1 MKLWEYCRDL
11 QNNLFDGLSA
21 VGGKKYRTFDWKG
34 FAEKGDCLGLSCEFC
49 PFYGRCRYKKRF
61 TDSDKVKLLNEEAY
75 LSVKLEVKEM
85 KEVTEWDNNPREMWV
100 WDDNVDDARK
110 MFVVY
115 IRPKTDNVER
125 PVLVCLNSM
134 GGIPIFK
141 HCAEIGSESQKKRL
155 MTNKELARWLA
166 TKPDREFKTNDSAL
180 ISHGFS
186 YYSDEAD
193 DEIGD
198 DVCVREGDGPWFV
211 PFAEGD

>member
-125 PVLVCLNSM
+125 PVLVCLNSID
-134 GGIPIFK
+134 GIPIFK
-141 HCAEIGSESQKKRL
+141 HCAEIESKRR
-155 MTNKELARWLA
+155 MTNKELARWLRE
-166 TKPDREFKTNDSAL
+166 KPDREYKSSIYVGAIVRRD
-180 ISHGFS
+180 FS
-186 YYSDEAD
+186 YSLLQEDKEVD
-193 DEIGD
+193 D
-198 DVCVREGDGPWFV
+198 DVYVREGDSPWFV
-211 PFAEGD
+211 PFAEEA